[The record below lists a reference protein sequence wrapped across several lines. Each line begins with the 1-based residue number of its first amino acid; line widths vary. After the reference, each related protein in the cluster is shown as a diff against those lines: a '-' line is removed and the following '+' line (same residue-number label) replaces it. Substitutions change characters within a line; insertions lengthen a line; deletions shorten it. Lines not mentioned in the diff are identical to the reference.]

1 MRNQH
6 RVYRAPM
13 MGRRRLAAVVAVM
26 LVALAAACDDDAPST
41 NTNAPSPAG
50 TVGGG
55 SDSPTGSTEGNVGD
69 ITGITP
75 VAGED
80 DSVIQG
86 NQPMQTFAV
95 D

>member
-1 MRNQH
+1 MRDQH
-6 RVYRAPM
+6 RVHRPPEV
-13 MGRRRLAAVVAVM
+13 GWTRLPAVVAVV
-26 LVALAAACDDDAPST
+26 LVSLAAACDDDAPST
-41 NTNAPSPAG
+41 NTIAPAPAG
-50 TVGGG
+50 TVGAG
-55 SDSPTGSTEGNVGD
+55 SGSPTGSVEGNVGD

-75 VAGED
+75 VAGQD